1 MSRLRLPRRPPLRVW
16 VWTAATLAVVV
27 VAGLLWRGSD
37 AAATTSTT
45 AAAPTAVTGTP
56 AAALEVAW
64 SAAPTGPAPDRVVES
79 GRLVLALADGFRVVD
94 PATGDE
100 AWRYTRANARLCGVT
115 TVSGRVVALF
125 STGGRC
131 NEMVA
136 FDAGTGVRTWYR
148 SAGFAADVTLS
159 STQGIVLAR
168 SAGGVATVDPIGN
181 GTRWRYEVPGGCR
194 LTDAVVGSSG
204 VAVLQRCGDDASSA
218 VLFDGLDGTQLWS
231 RDLGVP
237 RARLTGADRLVGVAA
252 GDALQVLSPADGAT
266 LQDLPLPAAEADGPL
281 HQAGADDAV
290 LVWARDTVVVLD
302 AASGALRWS
311 APAVGLP
318 AVDGGGKTPD
328 GAVLVP
334 EDGAFVRRLL
344 ATGDEVSRST
354 TPAGAPVGG
363 RAAVVGPTVVLAS
376 TEQVT
381 AYR

>member
-1 MSRLRLPRRPPLRVW
+1 MSRLRRPPLRVW
-16 VWTAATLAVVV
+16 VWTAAALAVVV

-45 AAAPTAVTGTP
+45 AGEPAVASGSP
-56 AAALEVAW
+56 AAELAVAW
-64 SAAPTGPAPDRVVES
+64 TTTPTGPAPDRAVES
-79 GRLVLALADGFRVVD
+79 GRAVLAQDDGFRVLD

-100 AWRYTRANARLCGVT
+100 AWRYTRSNARLCGVT
-115 TVSGRVVALF
+115 TVSDRVVALF

-148 SAGFAADVTLS
+148 SAGFAADATLS

-181 GTRWRYEVPGGCR
+181 GTRWRYEVPEGCR

-204 VAVLQRCGDDASSA
+204 VAVLQRCGEDASSA
-218 VLFDGLDGTQLWS
+218 VLFDGIDGTQLWS

-237 RARLTGADRLVGVAA
+237 EARLTGADRLVGVVA
-252 GDALQVLSPADGAT
+252 GDALQALSPADGTT
-266 LQDLPLPAAEADGPL
+266 LQDVPLPAAGGDGPL
-281 HQAGADDAV
+281 QQAGTDDAV
-290 LVWARDTVVVLD
+290 LVWARSTVLVLD
-302 AASGALRWS
+302 ATTGALRWS
-311 APAVGLP
+311 LPAVGLP
-318 AVDGGGKTPD
+318 AVDEGGKTPD

-334 EDGAFVRRLL
+334 EDGAFVRRQL

-354 TPAGAPVGG
+354 APTGAPVGG
-363 RAAVVGPTVVLAS
+363 RAAVVGSTVVLA
-376 TEQVT
+376 TAEQVT